1 METKQKNAEEILRNL
16 NFGSELL
23 TLRKIILSTG
33 LKETIKWGMP
43 VYTYEGRNIVGIA
56 GFKGHFGAWF
66 YQGALLADKHKKLVN
81 AQEGKTKALR
91 QWRMNSKADIDK
103 QVLLEYLREAIDNE
117 KKGARIAAD
126 KPVRKP
132 PVLPAELRTALASS
146 RKLTIAFEK
155 LTPGKQK
162 EYAEFI
168 ASAKQQ
174 TTRIRR
180 IEKVKPMISAGVG
193 LNVRYIRK

>member
-1 METKQKNAEEILRNL
+1 
-16 NFGSELL
+16 
-23 TLRKIILSTG
+23 LRKIILSTG
-33 LKETIKWGMP
+33 LQETIKWGMP

-56 GFKGHFGAWF
+56 GFKRHFGAWF

-91 QWRMNSKADIDK
+91 QWRMTSKADIDEP
-103 QVLLEYLREAIDNE
+103 VLLEYLREAIDNE
-117 KKGARIAAD
+117 KKGAKIAAD

-168 ASAKQQ
+168 ASAKQL

-180 IEKVKPMISAGVG
+180 IEKVKPMIIAGVG